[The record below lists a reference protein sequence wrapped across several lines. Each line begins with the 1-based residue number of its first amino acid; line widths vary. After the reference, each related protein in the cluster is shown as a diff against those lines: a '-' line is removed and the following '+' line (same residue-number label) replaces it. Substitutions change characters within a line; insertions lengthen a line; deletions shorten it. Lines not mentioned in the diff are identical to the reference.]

1 MEAGGIVPV
10 GGRSELRARA
20 ARVAE
25 LFADWFSAL
34 SEATRRNYAQDLD
47 ALAKF
52 LCVSSPA
59 EAADRLCASSP
70 LDARDLILRW
80 RTGLRDAGLA
90 PATINRRLS
99 SVRSLYRHVMGAPL
113 VVPSL
118 KAAPRRRV
126 QKGSGGL
133 VPALLAAA
141 RSVGGTKAL
150 RDVALVLV
158 LADSG
163 LRRAEAASL
172 RIQDLDLPG
181 RVGWVRAKGLQG
193 ERAAVDLSV
202 PAVEALRAYFAA
214 RGSLDPS
221 APAFVNLHRCAA
233 RRGPLRADGIHSI
246 LGDLSRRAGLPSSVR
261 PHDLRRH
268 GAYTLAKNGADA
280 ETIRRYG
287 RWSDYRTPARYV
299 GEVAEKGREAVDLL
313 ARLREAAGSGDT
325 PEKGHSPE

>member
-1 MEAGGIVPV
+1 MGAGGIVPM
-10 GGRSELRARA
+10 GGGSELRARV

-25 LFADWFSAL
+25 LFADWFAAL

-47 ALAKF
+47 ALAVH
-52 LCVSSPA
+52 LGVSSRV
-59 EAADRLCASSP
+59 EAAERLCASSP
-70 LDARDLILRW
+70 LDARDLVLRW
-80 RTGLRDAGLA
+80 KTDLRDAGLA
-90 PATINRRLS
+90 SATINRRLS

-113 VVPSL
+113 VVPSV
-118 KAAPRRRV
+118 KGVPRRRV

-141 RSVGGTKAL
+141 RSGGGTKAL

-172 RIQDLDLPG
+172 RLQDLDLPG
-181 RVGWVRAKGLQG
+181 RMAWVRAKGLQG
-193 ERAAVDLSV
+193 ERAAVDLSL
-202 PAVEALRAYFAA
+202 PAVEALRAYFSA
-214 RGSLDPS
+214 RGTLEPA
-221 APAFVNLHRCAA
+221 APAFASLHRCPA
-233 RRGPLRADGIHSI
+233 RRGPLKADGIHAI
-246 LGDLSRRAGLPSSVR
+246 LGDLSRRAGLASIVR

-268 GAYTLAKNGADA
+268 GAYTLAKSGADA
-280 ETIRRYG
+280 ETLRRWG

-313 ARLREAAGSGDT
+313 ACLREAAGTGDT
-325 PEKGHSPE
+325 PEKGDSPE